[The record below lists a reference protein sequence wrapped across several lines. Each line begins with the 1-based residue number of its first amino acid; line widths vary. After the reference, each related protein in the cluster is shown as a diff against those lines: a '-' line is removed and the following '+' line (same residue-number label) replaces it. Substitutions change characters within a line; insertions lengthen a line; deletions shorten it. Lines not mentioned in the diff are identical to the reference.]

1 MRHFKKIL
9 LIAITIL
16 LVIGLA
22 FIANA
27 DNWDGNGGTGNGP
40 GTSVTGSCSLPY
52 TDTSKLILGYRFTV
66 FNQSGG
72 TGTRV
77 GHSIEVYFKNPD
89 SGCAIYWYQYK
100 RPHSGSDLTQLVAP
114 YEYNGDSHFKTK
126 LNTTSPSTGLETW
139 I

>member
-1 MRHFKKIL
+1 MKYMKKIL
-9 LIAITIL
+9 LFAIT
-16 LVIGLA
+16 LVL
-22 FIANA
+22 IAGCAIFVSA

-40 GTSVTGSCSLPY
+40 GTSVTGSCTLPY
-52 TDTSKLILGYRFTV
+52 TDTSKLSLGYRFTV
-66 FNQSGG
+66 FDKSGSA
-72 TGTRV
+72 GTRV
-77 GHSIEVYFKNPD
+77 GHSIEAYFTNPD
-89 SGCAIYWYQYK
+89 SSCAIYWYQYK